1 MRHTFDFEDSFYPV
15 PPAAVDANPATAIR
29 DLLYR
34 VARLEQS
41 LGEQRVQ
48 AAADTKE
55 MLLEF
60 ISLSDDITNIAER
73 WGLATAEINNH
84 QDIREK
90 VRGVLQCPGPVIC
103 TVKTSADE
111 KTAPRV
117 TSMLRP
123 DGVIVS
129 KPMEDMA
136 PFLDREEF
144 LSNMIIPPLAE

>member
-1 MRHTFDFEDSFYPV
+1 MQRNYFQGRFVGSAPSGGLTLPDI
-15 PPAAVDANPATAIR
+15 AK
-29 DLLYR
+29 
-34 VARLEQS
+34 VAE
-41 LGEQRVQ
+41 
-48 AAADTKE
+48 AY
-55 MLLEF
+55 
-60 ISLSDDITNIAER
+60 
-73 WGLATAEINNH
+73 GLATAEINDH
-84 QDIREK
+84 HDIREK
-90 VRGVLQCPGPVIC
+90 VREVLQRPGPVIC

-129 KPMEDMA
+129 RPMEDMA